1 MKLDVICF
9 GALNVDRLYKVNR
22 IASADEESEILD
34 FKEAPGG
41 SAANTA
47 VGLARLG
54 VKTGFIGK
62 VARDREGEML
72 IRSFIKEGV
81 NTDGI
86 VVTPYGR
93 SGVVIGFVDKAGER
107 ALYVDPGVNNS
118 LSLREIDLD
127 YASQADLLH
136 LSSFVGEAS
145 FKVQKEVVRA
155 LSDISVTIDPGMIYA
170 RKGLLEL
177 KPLIERCLV
186 FFPNEHEVRILTGK
200 NYIEGSQILLKKGV
214 KIVAVKLGSRGC
226 YVTDGKEQHII
237 EPFRVKVVD
246 STGAGDAFCAGFIY
260 GLIKN
265 MPLRECG
272 VLGNFVAS
280 RTLMK
285 MGARNGLPRRGDL
298 PL

>member
-9 GALNVDRLYKVNR
+9 GALNVDKLYKVDR

-72 IRSFIKEGV
+72 IRSFIEEGV

-86 VVTPYGR
+86 VVAPHGR

-107 ALYVDPGVNNS
+107 ALYVDPGVNDS
-118 LSLREIDLD
+118 LSLQEIDLD

-136 LSSFVGEAS
+136 LSSFVSESS

-155 LSDISVTIDPGMIYA
+155 LPDIPVTIDPGMIYA
-170 RKGLLEL
+170 RKGLSEL
-177 KPLIERCLV
+177 KPMIKKCLV
-186 FFPNEHEVRILTGK
+186 FFPNEHEIRILTGK
-200 NYIEGSQILLKKGV
+200 NYIEGSQILLKEGV

-226 YVTDGKEQHII
+226 YVTDGKEQHMI
-237 EPFRVKVVD
+237 EPFKVKVVD

-265 MPLRECG
+265 MTLRECG
-272 VLGNFVAS
+272 ILGNFVAS

-285 MGARNGLPRRGDL
+285 MGARNGLPRRDDL

>member
-9 GALNVDRLYKVNR
+9 GALNVDKLYKVDK

-72 IRSFIKEGV
+72 MRSFIEEGV

-86 VVTPYGR
+86 VVASHGR
-93 SGVVIGFVDKAGER
+93 SGVVIGFVDEAGER
-107 ALYVDPGVNNS
+107 ALYVDPGVNDS
-118 LSLREIDLD
+118 LSLEEIDMD
-127 YASQADLLH
+127 YTSQAGLLH
-136 LSSFVGEAS
+136 LSSFIGESS
-145 FKVQKEVVRA
+145 FNVQKEIVKM
-155 LSDISVTIDPGMIYA
+155 LSDIPVTIDPGMIYA
-170 RKGLLEL
+170 RKGLAEL
-177 KPLIERCLV
+177 KPLIERCLAL
-186 FFPNEHEVRILTGK
+186 FPNEHEVRILTGK
-200 NYIEGSQILLKKGV
+200 NYVEGSQILLKEGV

-226 YVTDGKEQHII
+226 YVTDGKEQHVI

-260 GLIKN
+260 GLMKN
-265 MPLRECG
+265 MSLRECG
-272 VLGNFVAS
+272 ILGNFVAS

-285 MGARNGLPRRGDL
+285 MGARNGLPRREDL

>member
-9 GALNVDRLYKVNR
+9 GALNVDKLYKVDR

-72 IRSFIKEGV
+72 IRSFIEEGV
-81 NTDGI
+81 NIDGI
-86 VVTPYGR
+86 VVAPHGR

-107 ALYVDPGVNNS
+107 ALYVDPGVNDS
-118 LSLREIDLD
+118 LSLQEIDLD

-136 LSSFVGEAS
+136 LSSFVGEVS

-155 LSDISVTIDPGMIYA
+155 LPDIPVTIDPGMIYA
-170 RKGLLEL
+170 RKGLSEL
-177 KPLIERCLV
+177 KPMIKKCLV
-186 FFPNEHEVRILTGK
+186 FFPNEHEIRILTGK
-200 NYIEGSQILLKKGV
+200 NYIEGSQILLKEGV

-226 YVTDGKEQHII
+226 YVTDGKEQHMI
-237 EPFRVKVVD
+237 EPFKVKVVD

-265 MPLRECG
+265 MTLRECG
-272 VLGNFVAS
+272 ILGNFVAS

-285 MGARNGLPRRGDL
+285 MGARNGLPRRDDL

>member
-9 GALNVDRLYKVNR
+9 GALNVDKLYKVDR

-72 IRSFIKEGV
+72 IRSFIEEGV

-86 VVTPYGR
+86 VVAPHGR

-107 ALYVDPGVNNS
+107 ALYVDPGVNDS
-118 LSLREIDLD
+118 LSLQEIDLD

-136 LSSFVGEAS
+136 LSSFVSEAS

-155 LSDISVTIDPGMIYA
+155 LPDIPVTIDPGMIYA
-170 RKGLLEL
+170 RKGLSEL
-177 KPLIERCLV
+177 KPMIKKCLV
-186 FFPNEHEVRILTGK
+186 FFPNEHEIRILTGK
-200 NYIEGSQILLKKGV
+200 NYIEGSQILLKEGV

-226 YVTDGKEQHII
+226 YVTDGKEQHMI
-237 EPFRVKVVD
+237 EPFKVKVVD

-265 MPLRECG
+265 MTLRECG
-272 VLGNFVAS
+272 ILGNFVAS

-285 MGARNGLPRRGDL
+285 MGARNGLPRRDDL

>member
-1 MKLDVICF
+1 LKLDVICF
-9 GALNVDRLYKVNR
+9 GALNVDKLYKVDR

-72 IRSFIKEGV
+72 IRSFIEEGV

-86 VVTPYGR
+86 VVAPHGR

-107 ALYVDPGVNNS
+107 ALYVDPGVNDS
-118 LSLREIDLD
+118 LSLQEIDLD

-136 LSSFVGEAS
+136 LSSFVSEVS

-155 LSDISVTIDPGMIYA
+155 LPDIPVTIDPGMIYA
-170 RKGLLEL
+170 RKGLSEL
-177 KPLIERCLV
+177 KPMIKKCLV
-186 FFPNEHEVRILTGK
+186 FFPNEHEIRILTGK
-200 NYIEGSQILLKKGV
+200 NYIEGSQILLKEGV

-226 YVTDGKEQHII
+226 YVTDGKEQHMI
-237 EPFRVKVVD
+237 EPFKVKVVD

-265 MPLRECG
+265 MTLRECG
-272 VLGNFVAS
+272 ILGNFVAS

>member
-9 GALNVDRLYKVNR
+9 GALNVDKLYKVDR

-72 IRSFIKEGV
+72 IRSFIEEGV
-81 NTDGI
+81 NIDGI
-86 VVTPYGR
+86 VVAPHGR

-107 ALYVDPGVNNS
+107 ALYVDPGVNDS
-118 LSLREIDLD
+118 LSLQEIDLD

-136 LSSFVGEAS
+136 LSSFVSEAS

-155 LSDISVTIDPGMIYA
+155 LPDIPVTIDPGMIYA
-170 RKGLLEL
+170 RKGLSEL
-177 KPLIERCLV
+177 KPMIEKCLV
-186 FFPNEHEVRILTGK
+186 FFPNEHEIRILTGK
-200 NYIEGSQILLKKGV
+200 NYIEGSQILLKEGV

-226 YVTDGKEQHII
+226 YVTDGKEQHMI
-237 EPFRVKVVD
+237 EPFKVKVVD

-265 MPLRECG
+265 MTLRECG
-272 VLGNFVAS
+272 ILGNFVAS

-285 MGARNGLPRRGDL
+285 MGARNGLPRRDDL

>member
-62 VARDREGEML
+62 VARDREGKML

-86 VVTPYGR
+86 VVAPYGR

-107 ALYVDPGVNNS
+107 ALYVDPGVNDS
-118 LSLREIDLD
+118 LSLQEIDLD

-155 LSDISVTIDPGMIYA
+155 LSDIPVTIDPGMIYA

-265 MPLRECG
+265 MTLRECG

-285 MGARNGLPRRGDL
+285 MGARNGLPRRDDL

>member
-1 MKLDVICF
+1 LKLDVICF
-9 GALNVDRLYKVNR
+9 GALNVDKLYKVDR

-72 IRSFIKEGV
+72 IRSFIEEGV

-86 VVTPYGR
+86 VVAPHGR

-107 ALYVDPGVNNS
+107 ALYVDPGVNDS
-118 LSLREIDLD
+118 LSLQEIDLD

-136 LSSFVGEAS
+136 LSSFVSESS

-155 LSDISVTIDPGMIYA
+155 LPDIPVTIDPGMIYA
-170 RKGLLEL
+170 RKGLSEL
-177 KPLIERCLV
+177 KPMIKKCLV
-186 FFPNEHEVRILTGK
+186 FFPNEHEIRILTGK
-200 NYIEGSQILLKKGV
+200 NYIEGSQILLKEGV

-226 YVTDGKEQHII
+226 YVTDGKEQHMI
-237 EPFRVKVVD
+237 EPFKVKVVD

-265 MPLRECG
+265 MTLRECG
-272 VLGNFVAS
+272 ILGNFVAS

-285 MGARNGLPRRGDL
+285 MGARNGLPRRDDL

>member
-9 GALNVDRLYKVNR
+9 GALNVDKLYKVDR

-72 IRSFIKEGV
+72 IRSFIEEGV

-86 VVTPYGR
+86 VVAPHGR

-107 ALYVDPGVNNS
+107 ALYVDPGVNDS
-118 LSLREIDLD
+118 LSLQEIDLD

-136 LSSFVGEAS
+136 LSSFVSESS

-155 LSDISVTIDPGMIYA
+155 WPDIPVTIDPGMIYA
-170 RKGLLEL
+170 RKGLSEL
-177 KPLIERCLV
+177 KPMIKKCLV
-186 FFPNEHEVRILTGK
+186 FFPNEHEIRILTGK
-200 NYIEGSQILLKKGV
+200 NYIEGSQILLKEGV

-226 YVTDGKEQHII
+226 YVTDGKEQHMI
-237 EPFRVKVVD
+237 EPFKVKVVD

-265 MPLRECG
+265 MTLRECG
-272 VLGNFVAS
+272 ILGNFVAS

-285 MGARNGLPRRGDL
+285 MGARNGLPRRDDL

>member
-1 MKLDVICF
+1 LKLDVICF
-9 GALNVDRLYKVNR
+9 GALNVDKLYKVDR

-72 IRSFIKEGV
+72 IRSFIEEGV

-86 VVTPYGR
+86 VVAPHGR

-107 ALYVDPGVNNS
+107 ALYVDPGVNDS
-118 LSLREIDLD
+118 LSLQEIDLD

-136 LSSFVGEAS
+136 LSSFVSEAS

-155 LSDISVTIDPGMIYA
+155 LPDIPVTIDPGMIYA
-170 RKGLLEL
+170 RKGLSEL
-177 KPLIERCLV
+177 KPMIKKCLV
-186 FFPNEHEVRILTGK
+186 FFPNEHEIRILTGK
-200 NYIEGSQILLKKGV
+200 NYIEGSQILLKEGV

-226 YVTDGKEQHII
+226 YVTDGKEQHMI
-237 EPFRVKVVD
+237 EPFKVKVVD

-265 MPLRECG
+265 MTLRECG
-272 VLGNFVAS
+272 ILGNFVAS

-285 MGARNGLPRRGDL
+285 MGARNGLPRRDDL

>member
-9 GALNVDRLYKVNR
+9 GALNVDKLYKVDR

-72 IRSFIKEGV
+72 IRSFIEEGV

-86 VVTPYGR
+86 VVAPHGR

-107 ALYVDPGVNNS
+107 ALYVDPGVNDS
-118 LSLREIDLD
+118 LSLQEIDLD

-136 LSSFVGEAS
+136 LSSFVSEVS

-155 LSDISVTIDPGMIYA
+155 LPDIPVTIDPGMIYA
-170 RKGLLEL
+170 RKGLSEL
-177 KPLIERCLV
+177 KPMIKKCLV
-186 FFPNEHEVRILTGK
+186 FFPNEHEIRILTGK
-200 NYIEGSQILLKKGV
+200 NYIEGSQILLKEGV

-226 YVTDGKEQHII
+226 YVTDGKEQHMI
-237 EPFRVKVVD
+237 EPFKVKVVD

-265 MPLRECG
+265 MTLRECG
-272 VLGNFVAS
+272 ILGNFVAS

-285 MGARNGLPRRGDL
+285 MGARNGLPRRDDL